1 MGVPTRTSQNFV
13 MFCCVLEAKMQQSK
27 DFKLEILIYLN
38 LPIIE
43 RWNPLHQTSHTFHIP

>member
-43 RWNPLHQTSHTFHIP
+43 R